1 MRSKRAAAS
10 VGAPGTNDRSRG
22 WSMEIVAGAMC
33 STKRRKAS
41 WPPMPSGVTVGPMA
55 LRSWSGVWGLSS
67 GGGSIRIRA
76 SE

>member
-1 MRSKRAAAS
+1 
-10 VGAPGTNDRSRG
+10 
-22 WSMEIVAGAMC
+22 MEIVAGAMC

-55 LRSWSGVWGLSS
+55 FRSWSGVRGLSS